1 MRRTEGLKDSDTA
14 DVPFFP
20 AVGNTGVEE
29 KMPQAGLA
37 VAPDGLRPGGESE
50 VAEVFLS
57 VGRAA
62 AGQPGLAGSD
72 EVDDV
77 CRPAQFVEPGKSGLP
92 RAADLGVPGPVQK
105 AEALLADDIQHV
117 LIMHENLVRVFPDK
131 GKTAGFKILPPPL
144 RKVEK
149 QNSRTDIAIDI
160 QSCGLPFRIDI
171 DRPLEGKSLHVIGI

>member
-1 MRRTEGLKDSDTA
+1 MRRIEGLKDSDTA

-149 QNSRTDIAIDI
+149 QNS
-160 QSCGLPFRIDI
+160 
-171 DRPLEGKSLHVIGI
+171 